1 MITVDR
7 SLLKHEL
14 YQTNL
19 FWTPFVPLKN
29 PRVAKTI
36 TCAIMSSLKIIKVD
50 IVEDNSSQFSVMK
63 HSATPDVPCMFYT
76 TYVI

>member
-7 SLLKHEL
+7 SLLNHEL
-14 YQTNL
+14 YQSNL

-29 PRVAKTI
+29 PRVAKTV
-36 TCAIMSSLKIIKVD
+36 TFAIMSSVRIIKVD
-50 IVEDNSSQFSVMK
+50 IVEDNSSRFSVMK
-63 HSATPDVPCMFYT
+63 HSGTPDVPCMFYT